1 MESVKKYRSYLF
13 GIFLVIAILLGIVT
27 AYLFKNGIFLQQPL
41 IAICL
46 LLGFLFNALFLYA
59 ALYVISQFEILLRER
74 LIEKQHDDSN
84 SVNLIDETVKAEHK
98 ASIQVSIEEIL
109 QHTNQSKS
117 REEFSNRV
125 LINLS
130 KHIEIVTGLFY
141 SRNNA
146 EPELFDVVGSFA
158 YFSTQN
164 PQSFVVGEGLAGQ
177 VVKNKKPLCLLNVPD
192 GYVSIVSGL
201 GNGSPRQILFIPLI
215 HQGEVYGLLE
225 LAAFR
230 DMNFDYQSFF
240 DKECEHITEQL
251 LKYAN

>member
-27 AYLFKNGIFLQQPL
+27 AYLFKNGIFLKQPTV
-41 IAICL
+41 AICL
-46 LLGFLFNALFLYA
+46 LGGFLFNAVFLYA
-59 ALYVISQFEILLRER
+59 SLYIISHFETILSNKLV
-74 LIEKQHDDSN
+74 EKQLDESN
-84 SVNLIDETVKAEHK
+84 LVNSADESVKTEHN
-98 ASIQVSIEEIL
+98 VSIEIKSDDVL
-109 QHTNQSKS
+109 QLVNQSKNK
-117 REEFSNRV
+117 EEFSNRV

-141 SRNNA
+141 ARNHNNH
-146 EPELFDVVGSFA
+146 ESFDIIGSFA

-164 PQSFVVGEGLAGQ
+164 PQSFTVGEGLAGQ
-177 VVKNKKPLCLLNVPD
+177 VVKNKKPLSLTNVPD
-192 GYVSIVSGL
+192 GYVTIVSGL
-201 GNGSPRQILFIPLI
+201 GNGSPKQILFIPLI

-240 DKECEHITEQL
+240 EKECERITDEF